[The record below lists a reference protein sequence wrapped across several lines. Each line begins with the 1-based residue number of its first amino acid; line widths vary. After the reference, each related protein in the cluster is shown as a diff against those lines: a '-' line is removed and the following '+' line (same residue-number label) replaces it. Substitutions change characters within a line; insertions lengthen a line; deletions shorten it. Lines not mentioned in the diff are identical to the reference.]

1 MKRILATLLALLQAF
16 PLWAATPV
24 CTSAGTAAGSM
35 VSSAVLTIPNV
46 TIGASNG
53 YLAVL
58 FGYRSRTITVTSVE
72 RNGQA
77 LTSIGSLADADDAIS
92 AHMYRYVNPSV
103 GTFDVVVTLSGTFVG
118 SAAGGALSCLNVHQ
132 GTSEGTAASN
142 QGSGSV
148 TATVT
153 SASGELVIS
162 VAAKNDGS
170 VQPPT
175 LSVVGGATELFN
187 VTSTDGTGSD
197 VVVGASYKAGAASV
211 DMDWTGSSGAMD
223 VVGIPLKPTAAS
235 TPVRQ
240 RQVMILP

>member
-1 MKRILATLLALLQAF
+1 MKRILATLIALLLPGA
-16 PLWAATPV
+16 LWAATPT
-24 CTSAGTAAGSM
+24 CTSLGTASGAMG
-35 VSSAVLTIPNV
+35 SSAVLTIPNV

-58 FGYRSRTITVTSVE
+58 FGYRSRTITVTSVV
-72 RNGQA
+72 RNGQS

-103 GTFDVVVTLSGTFVG
+103 GTFDVVITLSGTFSG
-118 SAAGGALSCLNVHQ
+118 SAAGGAISCLDVHQ

-162 VAAKNDGS
+162 VAAKNDGN

-175 LSVVGGATELFN
+175 LSIAGGATQLFN
-187 VTSTDGTGSD
+187 VTSTDGVGSD
-197 VVVGASYKAGAASV
+197 VVVAASYKAGAASV
-211 DMDWTGSSGAMD
+211 DMDWTGSSGPLD
-223 VVGIPLKPTAAS
+223 VVGISLKPTAAA